1 MWFNNIYRFAAI
13 EKTEKTNAFK
23 NMEERRRP
31 VVLYVDD
38 EIDNL
43 VSFKANFRR
52 EFEVHTAENAMEGLA
67 IFKEKEITVLLTDQ
81 KMPGMSGV
89 DFLRLAAVEKPDI
102 PRIIVTAYSDISLV
116 ISGVNEVNIFKFI
129 QKPWNIDYLRHS
141 IYQAHELV
149 SLRKENYALIE
160 ELKRVNE
167 QLEFYLRQK
176 LLS

>member
-1 MWFNNIYRFAAI
+1 MSVEDR
-13 EKTEKTNAFK
+13 KK
-23 NMEERRRP
+23 P

-38 EIDNL
+38 ETDNL
-43 VSFKANFRR
+43 VSFRANFRR
-52 EFEVHTAENAMEGLA
+52 EFTVFTAENAADGLQL
-67 IFKEKEITVLLTDQ
+67 FKENEITVLLTDQ

-116 ISGVNEVNIFKFI
+116 IAGVNEVNIFKFI
-129 QKPWNIDYLRHS
+129 QKPWNIDYLRQS
-141 IYQAHELV
+141 ILQAHELV
-149 SLRKENYALIE
+149 SLRRENLTLIE